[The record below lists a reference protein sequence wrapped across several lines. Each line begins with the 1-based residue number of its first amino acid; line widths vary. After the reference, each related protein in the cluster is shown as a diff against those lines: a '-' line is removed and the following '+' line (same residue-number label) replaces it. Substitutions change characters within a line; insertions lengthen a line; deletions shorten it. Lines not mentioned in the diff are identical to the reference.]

1 MFYSYNVFDYENKDQ
16 PLKRQFKLDYMADGQ
31 RYFYDLVLHDLEI

>member
-16 PLKRQFKLDYMADGQ
+16 PLKRQLKSDYMSDGQ
-31 RYFYDLVLHDLEI
+31 RYYYDLVLHDLEI